1 MVLPKAR
8 KVNKNHKNTVIHFN
22 QQTEIKKDKKHAELE
37 KAKWSEQK
45 KVKPF
50 TIREFSE
57 KIIF

>member
-8 KVNKNHKNTVIHFN
+8 KVNKNHKNTGIHFN

-50 TIREFSE
+50 TRREFSE
-57 KIIF
+57 